1 MSLNLIGDFI
11 FNGHELPAELC
22 DESEQVRLN
31 DFLYSRILKSR
42 FHKGDHLLKVH
53 QIPDKVYFM
62 KEGVVSGYK
71 IQQNG
76 KRKLTHGWLNSAI
89 LTDGWQF
96 VSQKPSSIYIEIVKN
111 NVELISLHR
120 SDITD
125 MVERFPYTRHF
136 YMSIIDNNIRNSNA
150 QIVREYRGVEKL
162 KSMREQWPGIELMAP
177 KSFIAELLNI
187 SPQYLCRVSKIE
199 LPKR

>member
-1 MSLNLIGDFI
+1 MSLNIIGDFI

-42 FHKGDHLLKVH
+42 FYKGHHLLKVH
-53 QIPDKVYFM
+53 QIPDKVYYM
-62 KEGVVSGYK
+62 NEGLASGYR
-71 IQQNG
+71 IDQNG
-76 KRKLTHGWLNSAI
+76 RRRLTHGWLNGAI

-96 VSQKPSSIYIEIVKN
+96 LSQKPSCIYIEVVKN

-125 MVERFPYTRHF
+125 MVERFPYTREF
-136 YMSIIDNNIRNSNA
+136 YMVIIDNNIKNSNA
-150 QIVREYRGVEKL
+150 QIVREYKGPEKL
-162 KSMREQWPGIELMAP
+162 KSMRKQWPGIELIAP

-187 SPQYLCRVSKIE
+187 SRQYLDRITHKE
-199 LPKR
+199 WTK